1 MAAAMTR
8 HIIPIQGTGVSMNP
22 KVLIV
27 MGSDSDCPVLEETA
41 KILKQFDISYEM
53 RIASAHRSPRK
64 TADLVEGAAARGIQ
78 VIIAAAGLAAHLPGV
93 VAAGTILPVIGVPM
107 DGGPLNGMDAL
118 YSIIQMPG
126 GIPVATTAIGKP
138 GAKNAALLAAQ
149 ILALHDTV
157 LTEKLIAFRQQMAQE
172 VEEKDRQLQER

>member
-1 MAAAMTR
+1 
-8 HIIPIQGTGVSMNP
+8 MNP

-41 KILKQFDISYEM
+41 KILEQFDIPFEM

-64 TADLVEGAAARGIQ
+64 TSALVEGAAERGIQ

-107 DGGPLNGMDAL
+107 GGGPLNGVDAL
-118 YSIIQMPG
+118 YSIVQMPG
-126 GIPVATTAIGKP
+126 GIPVATTAIGKA

-149 ILALHDTV
+149 ILALNDND
-157 LTEKLIAFRQQMAQE
+157 LTRKLLAFRESMAQE
-172 VEEKDRQLQER
+172 VEEKDRQLQQR

>member
-1 MAAAMTR
+1 
-8 HIIPIQGTGVSMNP
+8 MNP

-27 MGSDSDCPVLEETA
+27 MGSDSDCPVLEEAT
-41 KILKQFDISYEM
+41 KILEQFDIPYEM
-53 RIASAHRSPRK
+53 RIASAHRSPAK
-64 TADLVEGAAARGIQ
+64 TAALVDGAAERGIQ

-107 DGGPLNGMDAL
+107 GGGPLNGVDAL
-118 YSIIQMPG
+118 YSIVQMPG

-149 ILALHDTV
+149 ILALSNSG
-157 LTEKLIAFRQQMAQE
+157 LGLKLRRYRDEMANE
-172 VEEKDRQLQER
+172 VEEKDRKLQQGK

>member
-1 MAAAMTR
+1 M
-8 HIIPIQGTGVSMNP
+8 SP

-27 MGSDSDCPVLEETA
+27 MGSDSDCPVLEETT

-64 TADLVEGAAARGIQ
+64 AAQLVEGAAEQGIQ

-107 DGGPLNGMDAL
+107 GGGPLNGVDAL
-118 YSIIQMPG
+118 YSIVQMPG

-149 ILALHDTV
+149 ILALNNAE
-157 LTEKLIAFRQQMAQE
+157 LAAELRLFRDQMARD
-172 VEEKDRQLQER
+172 VEEKDRKIQLCN

>member
-1 MAAAMTR
+1 
-8 HIIPIQGTGVSMNP
+8 MNP

-41 KILKQFDISYEM
+41 KILKQFDIPYEM
-53 RIASAHRSPRK
+53 RIASAHRSPK
-64 TADLVEGAAARGIQ
+64 KAAGLVEGAADRGIQ

-107 DGGPLNGMDAL
+107 GGGPLNGVDAL
-118 YSIIQMPG
+118 YSIVQMPG
-126 GIPVATTAIGKP
+126 GIPVATTAIGKA

-149 ILALHDTV
+149 ILALSDTE
-157 LTEKLIAFRQQMAQE
+157 LAKNLRIFREQMAKE
-172 VEEKDRQLQER
+172 VEEKDCKLQLKLQD

>member
-1 MAAAMTR
+1 
-8 HIIPIQGTGVSMNP
+8 MNP

-41 KILKQFDISYEM
+41 KILRQFHIPFEM
-53 RIASAHRSPRK
+53 RIASAHRSPQK
-64 TADLVEGAAARGIQ
+64 TADLVEGAEKRGIQ

-107 DGGPLNGMDAL
+107 GGGPLNGVDAL
-118 YSIIQMPG
+118 YSIVQMPG

-149 ILALHDTV
+149 ILALNDAG
-157 LTEKLIAFRQQMAQE
+157 LADELRRYRKQMACE
-172 VEEKDRQLQER
+172 VEEKDRILQAKQ

>member
-1 MAAAMTR
+1 
-8 HIIPIQGTGVSMNP
+8 MNP

-41 KILKQFDISYEM
+41 KILEHFAIPYEM

-64 TADLVEGAAARGIQ
+64 TADLVEGAADRGIK

-107 DGGPLNGMDAL
+107 GGGPLNGVDAL
-118 YSIIQMPG
+118 YSIVQMPG
-126 GIPVATTAIGKP
+126 GIPVATTAIGRA
-138 GAKNAALLAAQ
+138 GAKNAALLATQ
-149 ILALHDTV
+149 ILALGDTA
-157 LTEKLIAFRQQMAQE
+157 LAGKLLAYREKMATD
-172 VEEKDRQLQER
+172 VEAKDRKLQERA

>member
-1 MAAAMTR
+1 M
-8 HIIPIQGTGVSMNP
+8 SP

-41 KILKQFDISYEM
+41 KILEQFAIPFEM

-64 TADLVEGAAARGIQ
+64 TADLVEAAAGRGIQ

-107 DGGPLNGMDAL
+107 GGGPLNGVDAL
-118 YSIIQMPG
+118 YAIVQMPA
-126 GIPVATTAIGKP
+126 GIPVATTAIGRT
-138 GAKNAALLAAQ
+138 GARNAALLAAQ
-149 ILALHDTV
+149 ILALSDPT
-157 LTEKLIAFRQQMAQE
+157 LSEKLLAFRERMACE
-172 VEEKDRQLQER
+172 IEEKDQKLQRRDK